1 MTHPNGSTMT
11 RAQLMKQLAEIATRP
26 LVQDM
31 HQPVRDVPPAPV
43 VERDLYVWFED
54 TSARA
59 QDGRRGIAGL
69 PESLLPYARGMR
81 VVERRFAEGH
91 MHLLCAV
98 RLKCQCDAADRVAAL
113 YTAALSVGTV
123 AWIGTGAQYERTWTE
138 MYGARPLLPKP

>member
-1 MTHPNGSTMT
+1 MTLPDRSTMT
-11 RAQLMKQLAEIATRP
+11 RAQLMKPLAEIATRP
-26 LVQDM
+26 LVQEM
-31 HQPVRDVPPAPV
+31 HQPVRETPV
-43 VERDLYVWFED
+43 LPVAERDLFVWFED

-69 PESLLPYARGMR
+69 PESLLPYAKGMR

-98 RLKCQCDAADRVAAL
+98 RLKCQGDAADRVAAL

-138 MYGARPLLPKP
+138 MYGARSLLPRP

>member
-1 MTHPNGSTMT
+1 
-11 RAQLMKQLAEIATRP
+11 MKQLAQIATRP

-31 HQPVRDVPPAPV
+31 HQPVLEVRPAPV
-43 VERDLYVWFED
+43 FERDLYVWFED
-54 TSARA
+54 TSTRA

-81 VVERRFAEGH
+81 VIERRFAEGH

-98 RLKCQCDAADRVAAL
+98 RLKCQGDAADRVAAL

-123 AWIGTGAQYERTWTE
+123 AWIGTGAQYERTWIE
-138 MYGARPLLPKP
+138 MYGARPLLPRP

>member
-1 MTHPNGSTMT
+1 MT
-11 RAQLMKQLAEIATRP
+11 RAQLMKQLAQIATRP
-26 LVQDM
+26 LVEDM
-31 HQPVRDVPPAPV
+31 HQPVLEAPRAPV
-43 VERDLYVWFED
+43 AERDLYVWFED
-54 TSARA
+54 TSTRA

-98 RLKCQCDAADRVAAL
+98 RLKCQGDAADRVAAL

-123 AWIGTGAQYERTWTE
+123 AWIGTGAQYERTWIE

>member
-1 MTHPNGSTMT
+1 MT
-11 RAQLMKQLAEIATRP
+11 RAQLMKQLAQIATRP
-26 LVQDM
+26 LVEDV
-31 HQPVRDVPPAPV
+31 HQPVLEAPRAPV
-43 VERDLYVWFED
+43 AERDLYVWFED
-54 TSARA
+54 TSTRA

-98 RLKCQCDAADRVAAL
+98 RLKCQGDAADRVAAL

-123 AWIGTGAQYERTWTE
+123 AWIGTGAQYERTWIE